1 MATDVLVE
9 QTETQN
15 APDGRQE
22 ITIESGRLG
31 NDFFGIEAKEEEKP
45 AAIIQ
50 PEEKPAEQK
59 AEIKPEEKQVIEV
72 AKTWHKDYGWET
84 EEAAKSEIEQL
95 RKLKDQKP
103 EYKFEN
109 DESKRL
115 AEAISK
121 GDRKTV
127 LNILETQERLESLT
141 TTDVNDN
148 TAEAIIKLAMQ
159 LKSKANGVELS
170 EKEINYKFNK
180 DYGIPKEPA
189 RRDDEL
195 DEEFDTR
202 KLEWQEKVE
211 DIKMARAIEA
221 KLAKPELEKL
231 KTQIVLPDISE
242 NVQQKPPTQEELDAA
257 KKYDNDYVQSVDNSI
272 KNFNGVTIPVKNEVV
287 DFPVS
292 FGVTDEEKVTLSTL
306 MKDFQ
311 KSNYDTNGLFAD
323 LWVNDDKTLKTD
335 KMIEDYYFIKNKE
348 KMLSKLANDSATKA
362 VESYIKGKKN
372 INVNETAQQGT
383 AQINTEDKTEMDVI
397 RDNFFG

>member
-9 QTETQN
+9 QKETQN
-15 APDGRQE
+15 ASDGRQE

-31 NDFFGIEAKEEEKP
+31 NDFFGIETKEEENP
-45 AAIIQ
+45 SAVVQ

-59 AEIKPEEKQVIEV
+59 VEIKPEEKQVIEV

-180 DYGIPKEPA
+180 DYGIPKEPVIK
-189 RRDDEL
+189 DDEL
-195 DEEFDTR
+195 EDEFNAR
-202 KLEWQEKVE
+202 KLEWQEKVD

-231 KTQIVLPDISE
+231 KTQIVLPNISE

-348 KMLSKLANDSATKA
+348 KMLSKLTNDSATKA

-383 AQINTEDKTEMDVI
+383 AQINNEDKTEMDVI
-397 RDNFFG
+397 RDQFFG

>member
-9 QTETQN
+9 QKETQN

>member
-22 ITIESGRLG
+22 IAIESGRLG
-31 NDFFGIEAKEEEKP
+31 NDFFGIETKQEEKVEVKQPEAAPPVVETKKEE
-45 AAIIQ
+45 IIVQ
-50 PEEKPAEQK
+50 PEPK
-59 AEIKPEEKQVIEV
+59 V
-72 AKTWHKDYGWET
+72 WHKDYGWET
-84 EEAAKSEIEQL
+84 EEAAKAEIEQL
-95 RKLKDQKP
+95 REFRKQVP
-103 EYKFEN
+103 AEQKFEN
-109 DESKRL
+109 EQSKQIHELLRQGKTKEVKEFL
-115 AEAISK
+115 DTQDKLNTLTS
-121 GDRKTV
+121 GDV
-127 LNILETQERLESLT
+127 
-141 TTDVNDN
+141 TDD
-148 TAEAIIKLAMQ
+148 TAEAILKLSLQ
-159 LKSKANGVELS
+159 LKHKDAGLS
-170 EKEINYKFNK
+170 QAEIDYKYNKEFGLPRKPI
-180 DYGIPKEPA
+180 D
-189 RRDDEL
+189 RDDL
-195 DEEFDTR
+195 TDEENR
-202 KLEWQEKVE
+202 AKLDEWQERVD
-211 DIKMARAIEA
+211 DIMMNRRTEA
-221 KLAKPELEKL
+221 KLAKPELDKL
-231 KTQIVLPDISE
+231 KTQIVLPNISE

-292 FGVTDEEKVTLSTL
+292 FGVTDEEKVTLSAL

-311 KSNYDTNGLFAD
+311 KSNYDANGLFAD

-383 AQINTEDKTEMDVI
+383 AQINNEDKTEMDVI
-397 RDNFFG
+397 RDQFFG

>member
-9 QTETQN
+9 QKETQN

-31 NDFFGIEAKEEEKP
+31 NDFFGIETKEEEKP

-59 AEIKPEEKQVIEV
+59 VEIKPEEKQVIEV

-180 DYGIPKEPA
+180 DYGIPKEPVIK
-189 RRDDEL
+189 DDEL
-195 DEEFDTR
+195 EDEFNAR
-202 KLEWQEKVE
+202 KLEWQEKVD

-231 KTQIVLPDISE
+231 KTQIVLPNISE

-383 AQINTEDKTEMDVI
+383 AQINNEDKTEMDVI
-397 RDNFFG
+397 RDQFFG